1 MEEKQG
7 VSRLEQV
14 VEEIFEEEK
23 VKEVRREQKRQKR
36 RARRKE
42 KCKYGELS
50 GIADTRPD
58 EACTRE
64 PKENEEVSNC
74 SLKNGNE
81 VVTKDGESEPCHDE
95 DDAKHCDEPSPEN
108 GHCSCDVME
117 NGKGSEDSGSEGH
130 RECGGKYR
138 KHVRDTCASSS
149 CRQIKTRGC
158 NGFCGQVGDELFVDG
173 EKHDEFPVDD
183 EEKQLLLSMGWISGE
198 PCQVGSILNFKY
210 SCQVWEYSKRFY
222 SEAGNGGFLFV

>member
-50 GIADTRPD
+50 GLADTRGND
-58 EACTRE
+58 ACTLDQ
-64 PKENEEVSNC
+64 KESEEVSNC
-74 SLKNGNE
+74 SLKNGTE
-81 VVTKDGESEPCHDE
+81 VVTEDGEAEPCHDD
-95 DDAKHCDEPSPEN
+95 DDAKHCDEPLPEN
-108 GHCSCDVME
+108 GHCSCDVVE
-117 NGKGSEDSGSEGH
+117 NGKHSEDSGSDGH
-130 RECGGKYR
+130 GECGGKYR
-138 KHVRDTCASSS
+138 KHARDTCASSS
-149 CRQIKTRGC
+149 CRQKKARGC
-158 NGFCGQVGDELFVDG
+158 NGFCNKVGDEVFVDG
-173 EKHDEFPVDD
+173 EKPDDEFPVDD

-198 PCQVGSILNFKY
+198 PCQVGSITYTYF
-210 SCQVWEYSKRFY
+210 F
-222 SEAGNGGFLFV
+222 